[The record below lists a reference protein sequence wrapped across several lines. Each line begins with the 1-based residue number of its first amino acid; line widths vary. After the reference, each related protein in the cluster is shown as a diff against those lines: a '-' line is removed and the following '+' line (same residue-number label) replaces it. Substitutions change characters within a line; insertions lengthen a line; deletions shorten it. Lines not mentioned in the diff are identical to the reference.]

1 MNYQRLLVFTQS
13 MFLIAIEAVYGK
25 GAKRAVPDKA
35 VLLSHLARKIVVLNH
50 SEKAM
55 LDKLTEHQQASL
67 LFDMEQPLANVL
79 AKMEIA
85 GISVKKRNAARHG
98 KKPTKLL
105 LMS

>member
-1 MNYQRLLVFTQS
+1 
-13 MFLIAIEAVYGK
+13 MFLIAMKQFIGK
-25 GAKRAVPDKA
+25 GASLYGAISFQ
-35 VLLSHLARKIVVLNH
+35 VLQQHFLNSIKIVVLNH

-85 GISVKKRNAARHG
+85 IRYFG
-98 KKPTKLL
+98 
-105 LMS
+105 